1 MIDLT
6 KRALPNTITVDGK
19 AYSIYTD
26 FRIWMRFSM
35 EVKSISQNGMDVS
48 YIFKNDMPSKCDISA
63 LMEFASPHNEVPRGA
78 GTDVIVLDYMIDSD
92 FIFAGFME
100 HYGIDLTTVKE
111 LHWHKFLALLRGLT
125 IQLKDI
131 MQYRSYRKDERKDVD
146 VYEELRRA
154 WEIIPPLTEEEQ
166 QELDEFSRTFG
177 G

>member
-6 KRALPNTITVDGK
+6 KKAMPNTVTVDGK

-26 FRIWMRFSM
+26 FRVWIGFLEETKKMTP
-35 EVKSISQNGMDVS
+35 KGIDVS
-48 YIFKNDMPSKCDISA
+48 YLFKNDMPDKCDIAS
-63 LMEFASPHNEVPRGA
+63 LMVFASPHNELPRGS
-78 GTDVIVLDYMIDSD
+78 GTDAIVLDYKIDSD
-92 FIFAGFME
+92 FIVAGFLE
-100 HYGIDLTTVKE
+100 HYGIDLTTVDD

-131 MQYRSYRKDERKDVD
+131 MQYRSYRKDDRNVD

-166 QELDEFSRTFG
+166 EELDEFSKTFG